1 VVINAQ
7 VLFIK
12 RKSELK
18 IESNLSLDY
27 KYLNEFSA
35 RRVRTV
41 QMNRKPYLFVSK
53 SKIHQHCILPRKYNR
68 QRRQLLF
75 LVCLQVSGKVGLWK
89 KTVDSSFGRSS
100 LCFFFFSFYY
110 FTQKVWYGSY
120 HLFIHNN
127 YFVLRNKHN
136 SLMSNFGGTLSQ
148 PKKIKF
154 ILGISSF
161 LPT

>member
-75 LVCLQVSGKVGLWK
+75 LVCLKVSEKRG
-89 KTVDSSFGRSS
+89 
-100 LCFFFFSFYY
+100 
-110 FTQKVWYGSY
+110 
-120 HLFIHNN
+120 
-127 YFVLRNKHN
+127 VLK
-136 SLMSNFGGTLSQ
+136 
-148 PKKIKF
+148 
-154 ILGISSF
+154 
-161 LPT
+161 